1 LPFKVLGKLEHGV
14 VEDCQYLQKGH
25 DFFNWLKETHPNNFM
40 IFIPTNCTSLLQLVD
55 VILQRPLK
63 HHAFK
68 VPFNYW
74 TITIIKHTIKDD
86 QNQHIDFKMNNLK
99 PRIYEWLHCAWKQ
112 VKGMEETIVKRWG
125 KTRITKTFKS
135 EF

>member
-1 LPFKVLGKLEHGV
+1 
-14 VEDCQYLQKGH
+14 
-25 DFFNWLKETHPNNFM
+25 M
-40 IFIPTNCTSLLQLVD
+40 IFIPTNCTNVLQLVD
-55 VILQRPLK
+55 VILQHPLK

-74 TITIIKHTIKDD
+74 TNTVIKQKIKDG

-99 PRIYEWLHCAWKQ
+99 PRICEWLHCALKQ
-112 VKGMEETIVKRWG
+112 VQGMEETIVKGWG

-135 EF
+135 DFNLLQWRQMQHFLIQCHTKH